1 MDPSLPHPEALL
13 DTKQLDS
20 FITIGYDDYIDLL
33 GDVIRDVAT
42 HLVSIQ
48 TAIQQGNLVDLRARS
63 HSLRG
68 MLSYFGCIAMTA
80 RLKVLEESSSLTPPQ
95 AAAIHGELQSLWD
108 QSLTAIRNWEKS
120 VPNFA
125 PLH

>member
-1 MDPSLPHPEALL
+1 MDTSRPSSESLL
-13 DTKQLDS
+13 DISQLNS
-20 FITIGYDDYIDLL
+20 FITIGYTDYIDLL
-33 GDVIRDVAT
+33 GDVIQDVAS

-48 TAIQQGNLVDLRARS
+48 AAIQQGNLVDLRARS

-80 RLKVLEESSSLTPPQ
+80 RLKVLEESASLTPPQ

-108 QSLTAIRNWEKS
+108 QSLAAIRSWEKS

-125 PLH
+125 PAH